1 MFRYPLVGR
10 VFGFFR
16 RVFTLVEMLVVIAI
30 IGILASLLMPSLV
43 KALETARGTLCAG
56 NLRQIFL
63 LQNSYAGDY
72 GWYTPSRNAP
82 EYGPNFS
89 MNWWDMKLS
98 VYFGRKAPTNWAEAI
113 RIWQDPLYWCPSKT
127 EFGSDTRCYAP
138 SGFGCLSWWPQT
150 QLAPSVL
157 VSGTPGID
165 TAIYMIRPQSRARNS
180 IPPGKILFYGELGH
194 RPATEKLYTHYAIHV
209 VSNLDGTDTM
219 TTADF
224 RHNGLKNSL
233 MLDGHNTVTRPGD
246 FEWQLY
252 MK

>member
-1 MFRYPLVGR
+1 MSVYLLTGR
-10 VFGFFR
+10 AFR
-16 RVFTLVEMLVVIAI
+16 RSRRLFTLVEMLVVIAI

-43 KALETARGTLCAG
+43 KALETARGTLCAN

-98 VYFGRKAPTNWAEAI
+98 VYFDRKAPTNWAEAI
-113 RIWQDPLYWCPSKT
+113 RIWQDPQYWCPSMT
-127 EFGSDTRCYAP
+127 EFKNDTRSYAP
-138 SGFGCLSWWPQT
+138 SGFGCLSWWSQT
-150 QLAPSVL
+150 QLSPSIL
-157 VSGTPGID
+157 VAGTPGID
-165 TAIYMIRPQSRARNS
+165 SAIYMIRPQSRTRNNIS
-180 IPPGKILFYGELGH
+180 PAKILFYGELGH
-194 RPATEKLYTHYAIHV
+194 RPATANLYTHHSIHA
-209 VSNLDGTDTM
+209 VSNLDGTDAM

-224 RHNGLKNSL
+224 RHNGLKNSM
-233 MLDGHNTVTRPGD
+233 MLDGHIASTRPGD